1 MAAPNMIAPAI
12 ERPTPFCRMTIYTA
26 LAASTGRVT
35 MAKIDWMIKGPWL
48 TTCNCVVGCPCQ
60 FNALP
65 SHGHCRAAVGCEIE
79 EGYFGKVRLDG
90 VRFAGMFAWPG
101 AIHFGGGEAQPIV
114 DERATP
120 QQRDAILT
128 ILKGEETEP
137 GATIFNV
144 FAGTFVK
151 LHDPLFLPIEFSA
164 DIDERLGRIHV
175 AGVLDVT
182 SEPIRNPVTGA
193 THRVRL
199 DMPNGFEYSR
209 AEVAQATTRTG
220 KGAAIPLDWR
230 GSHAHY
236 TEIHLT
242 RQGVVR

>member
-1 MAAPNMIAPAI
+1 
-12 ERPTPFCRMTIYTA
+12 
-26 LAASTGRVT
+26 

-65 SHGHCRAAVGCEIE
+65 SLGACRAATGCEIE
-79 EGYFGKVRLDG
+79 EGHFGKVRLDG

-101 AIHFGGGEAQPIV
+101 AIHFGGGEAQSII
-114 DERATP
+114 DERATQ

-144 FAGTFVK
+144 FAGTFAKV
-151 LHDPLFLPIEFSA
+151 HDPLFLPIEFSA
-164 DIDERLGRIHV
+164 DVDQRLGKLHV

-193 THRVRL
+193 PHRVRL
-199 DMPNGFEYSR
+199 DMPSGFEYTQ

-220 KGAAIPLDWR
+220 KKAAISLGWR
-230 GSHAHY
+230 GSHAHF
-236 TEIHLT
+236 TQIHFT

>member
-1 MAAPNMIAPAI
+1 
-12 ERPTPFCRMTIYTA
+12 
-26 LAASTGRVT
+26 
-35 MAKIDWMIKGPWL
+35 MAKIDWTIKGPWL

-79 EGYFGKVRLDG
+79 EGHFGKVRLDG

-101 AIHFGGGEAQPIV
+101 AIHFGNGEAQPII
-114 DERATP
+114 DQSATQP
-120 QQRDAILT
+120 QRDAILT
-128 ILKGEETEP
+128 IMKGEETEP

-144 FAGTFVK
+144 FAGTFAKV
-151 LHDPLFLPIEFSA
+151 HAPLFLPIEFSA
-164 DIDERLGRIHV
+164 DIDERVGRIHV

-182 SEPIRNPVTGA
+182 SEPLRNPVTGA

-199 DMPNGFEYSR
+199 DMPSGFEYSQ

-230 GSHAHY
+230 GAHAHY
-236 TEIHLT
+236 TQVHFT

>member
-1 MAAPNMIAPAI
+1 
-12 ERPTPFCRMTIYTA
+12 
-26 LAASTGRVT
+26 

-60 FNALP
+60 FNELP

-79 EGYFGKVRLDG
+79 EGHFGKVRLDG

-101 AIHFGGGEAQPIV
+101 AIHFGGGEVQPIL
-114 DERATP
+114 DERATQ

-151 LHDPLFLPIEFSA
+151 LHPPLFLPIEFSA
-164 DIDERLGRIHV
+164 DIDRAGKLVRLHADEPNHGAVGRLQPPDELV
-175 AGVLDVT
+175 EADDGVGLVDDIDLDVDVVA
-182 SEPIRNPVTGA
+182 EDFP
-193 THRVRL
+193 
-199 DMPNGFEYSR
+199 R
-209 AEVAQATTRTG
+209 AAVVEQAIDRG
-220 KGAAIPLDWR
+220 KGI
-230 GSHAHY
+230 
-236 TEIHLT
+236 
-242 RQGVVR
+242 

>member
-1 MAAPNMIAPAI
+1 
-12 ERPTPFCRMTIYTA
+12 
-26 LAASTGRVT
+26 

-65 SHGHCRAAVGCEIE
+65 SLGACRAATGCEIE
-79 EGYFGKVRLDG
+79 EGHFGKVRLDG

-101 AIHFGGGEAQPIV
+101 AIHFGGGEAQSII
-114 DERATP
+114 DERATR

-144 FAGTFVK
+144 FAGTFAKV
-151 LHDPLFLPIEFSA
+151 HDPLFLPIEFSA
-164 DIDERLGRIHV
+164 DVDQRLGKLHV

-193 THRVRL
+193 PHRVRL
-199 DMPNGFEYSR
+199 DMPSGFEYTQ

-220 KGAAIPLDWR
+220 KNAAIALGWR
-230 GSHAHY
+230 GSHAHF
-236 TEIHLT
+236 TQIHFT

>member
-1 MAAPNMIAPAI
+1 
-12 ERPTPFCRMTIYTA
+12 
-26 LAASTGRVT
+26 

-65 SHGHCRAAVGCEIE
+65 SQGHCRAAVGCEIE
-79 EGYFGKVRLDG
+79 EGHFGKVRLDG

-101 AIHFGGGEAQPIV
+101 AIHFGNGEAQPII
-114 DERATP
+114 DQSATQP
-120 QQRDAILT
+120 QRDAILA
-128 ILKGEETEP
+128 IMKGEETEP

-151 LHDPLFLPIEFSA
+151 LHEPLFLPIEFSA
-164 DIDERLGRIHV
+164 DIDGRMGRIHV
-175 AGVLDVT
+175 PGVLDVT

-199 DMPNGFEYSR
+199 DMPSGFEYSQ

-230 GSHAHY
+230 GAHAHY
-236 TEIHLT
+236 TQVHFT

>member
-1 MAAPNMIAPAI
+1 
-12 ERPTPFCRMTIYTA
+12 
-26 LAASTGRVT
+26 

-65 SHGHCRAAVGCEIE
+65 SLGHCRAAVGCEIE
-79 EGYFGKVRLDG
+79 EGHFGNVRLDG
-90 VRFAGMFAWPG
+90 VRFAEMFAWPG
-101 AIHFGGGEAQPIV
+101 PIHFGNGEAQPIV
-114 DERATP
+114 DERATQ

-128 ILKGEETEP
+128 IMKGEETEP
-137 GATIFNV
+137 VATIFNV
-144 FAGTFVK
+144 FAGTFVR
-151 LHDPLFLPIEFSA
+151 LHNPLFLPIEFSA
-164 DIDERLGRIHV
+164 DIDERVGRIRV

-193 THRVRL
+193 AHRVRL
-199 DMPNGFEYSR
+199 NMPEGFEYTQ

-220 KGAAIPLDWR
+220 KDAAIPLEWH
-230 GSHAHY
+230 GAHAHY
-236 TEIHLT
+236 TQAHFT

>member
-1 MAAPNMIAPAI
+1 MAFV
-12 ERPTPFCRMTIYTA
+12 EWRMQGIQI
-26 LAASTGRVT
+26 SN
-35 MAKIDWMIKGPWL
+35 
-48 TTCNCVVGCPCQ
+48 CNCNIGCPCQ

-65 SHGHCRAAVGCEIE
+65 SHGHCRAAVGCEID
-79 EGYFGKVRLDG
+79 EGHFGKVKLDG

-114 DERATP
+114 DARATP

-151 LHDPLFLPIEFSA
+151 MHDPLFLPIEFSA
-164 DIDERLGRIHV
+164 DVDGRMGRVHV
-175 AGVLDVT
+175 PGVLDIT

-193 THRVRL
+193 AHRVRI
-199 DMPNGFEYSR
+199 DMPGGFEYTQ
-209 AEVAQATTRTG
+209 AEVAQATTKTG
-220 KGAAIPLDWR
+220 KKAAIPLDWR
-230 GSHAHY
+230 GSHAHFTQLHY
-236 TEIHLT
+236 T